1 MARPRGFEP
10 LTFAFGGQRSIQ
22 LSYGRLPIEI
32 AETVRSG
39 NRAGPLQKPA
49 WAGAFLPLPVLNPR
63 KIAVF
68 RLRIK
73 TNLLVLA
80 DTRMG
85 R

>member
-39 NRAGPLQKPA
+39 NRAGARAKTPVDR
-49 WAGAFLPLPVLNPR
+49 GFFCYFLCLTPE
-63 KIAVF
+63 KSTFFACI
-68 RLRIK
+68 
-73 TNLLVLA
+73 
-80 DTRMG
+80 
-85 R
+85 